1 MDGDDEVMK
10 DGALLEEGRLLKEG
24 LKLGFDEEEGRP
36 EREGF
41 NDGDFEGCGKVDAN
55 DTNIISH
62 SSIIDT
68 TYQRY

>member
-1 MDGDDEVMK
+1 MDGDDELMK

-41 NDGDFEGCGKVDAN
+41 NDGDFEG
-55 DTNIISH
+55 
-62 SSIIDT
+62 SSLGRT
-68 TYQRY
+68 LSVGWYEGV